1 MAPKREEKKR
11 MGKKHRQ
18 ASTRPKLGKGPA
30 KGARRK
36 GSAVTGA
43 VAPKN
48 RKKLSTKRAA
58 EDKAKRTPTRS
69 PEFEHRIIVGDMEED
84 APRKPK
90 TQIPSG
96 VDNQSKDSQR
106 ESDSPKSGDRNA
118 ATRRKSPTHEAP
130 AHAPEGKGPG
140 KSESKRKARKS
151 AADANEPGA
160 DRESASF
167 SADLRHRRTASSQ
180 DLSGLPLVA
189 ICGRPNVGKSTLFN
203 RLTGTRRSIVGDEP
217 GITRDRIY
225 GEVEWGGRTV
235 RLVDTGGVIPD
246 DEALIPSEIFR
257 QARVALDEAAAIV
270 MVIDG
275 RTEITAADQEF
286 SRILMRGGK
295 PLFLAVNKMDSAQME
310 AAAENFRTLGFRNVF
325 PVSAE
330 HGSGIGDLLDA
341 VWEVLPP
348 EKPATEPGASSST
361 TVSSSSKVGS
371 ESKAGSKFN
380 AAPNAAPDTEE
391 PYETL
396 DTLTDEM
403 AEDEGDNFADRAAL
417 VPRAMRAA
425 LLAGEAATADEPAG
439 VDAPPVGEPDFEAP
453 TGGSG
458 VEPEGFLKADFNP
471 TDFSDVEAAEDPTA
485 TPAELRERKLRSHGE
500 HISRETRVAIIGRPN
515 VGKSTLLNALTGT
528 DRAIVSPVAGT
539 TRDAVD
545 EVVTRDGHD
554 FRFIDTAGI
563 RRKGKTTQLAEKLS
577 VIMSRK
583 HLEAA
588 DVALLLI
595 DATEGVTGSDATIG
609 GYAHESGRSV
619 IIVVNKWDL
628 VAPPKHTLDEN
639 GNRPFDGKP
648 PADKNAFEEQVR
660 DHLKYLD
667 YAPLVFVSAARGHGV
682 DGVFK
687 KVELVARERR
697 KRVTTGNMNRFLD
710 KVDFGRA
717 SVPMNKRVRIYYMTQ
732 AAVAP
737 PTFVLFTDR
746 DVKLHFSYERFLSNE
761 IRKAFKFIGSPI
773 WFKIKAR
780 NKKKEE

>member
-1 MAPKREEKKR
+1 MAPRREQKKR

-30 KGARRK
+30 KGARK
-36 GSAVTGA
+36 SSAVTGA

-48 RKKLSTKRAA
+48 RKKLATKRAA
-58 EDKAKRTPTRS
+58 EEKAKRTPTRS
-69 PEFEHRIIVGDMEED
+69 PEFEHRIIVGNEEET
-84 APRKPK
+84 PRRAE
-90 TQIPSG
+90 TQVPSG
-96 VDNQSKDSQR
+96 NDSQKG
-106 ESDSPKSGDRNA
+106 KSN
-118 ATRRKSPTHEAP
+118 
-130 AHAPEGKGPG
+130 GKGAGRGEARAPLSAEENRFEG
-140 KSESKRKARKS
+140 LTKGDSKRKRRG
-151 AADANEPGA
+151 AAAAAQEPGE
-160 DRESASF
+160 DRETASF
-167 SADLRHRRTASSQ
+167 SADLRHRRASASQ
-180 DLSGLPLVA
+180 ELEGLPLVA

-257 QARVALDEAAAIV
+257 QARVALDEADAII

-286 SRILMRGGK
+286 SRLLIRGGK
-295 PLFLAVNKMDSAQME
+295 PVFLAVNKMDSAGLE
-310 AAAENFRTLGFRNVF
+310 AGAENFRTLGFRNTLA
-325 PVSAE
+325 VSAE
-330 HGSGIGDLLDA
+330 HGSGIGDLLDE
-341 VWEVLPP
+341 VWAVLPP
-348 EKPATEPGASSST
+348 AKDAAAEASS
-361 TVSSSSKVGS
+361 
-371 ESKAGSKFN
+371 ERPAAKAAVKAETH
-380 AAPNAAPDTEE
+380 AAPEDEE
-391 PYETL
+391 PDASMDRIE
-396 DTLTDEM
+396 DEM
-403 AEDEGDNFADRAAL
+403 AEDAGDLLADRAVL
-417 VPRAMRAA
+417 EPRAMYEAMLR
-425 LLAGEAATADEPAG
+425 GEAATADEPAG
-439 VDAPPVGEPDFEAP
+439 VDAPPVGEEDFEEP

-458 VEPEGFLKADFNP
+458 LEPEIGGEEEERGFPAGMRTRADDGFQVE
-471 TDFSDVEAAEDPTA
+471 DDVAEEGA
-485 TPAELRERKLRSHGE
+485 EPARERNLRSHGE
-500 HISRETRVAIIGRPN
+500 HVSRETKIAIIGRPN

-528 DRAIVSPVAGT
+528 DRAIVSPIAGT

-554 FRFIDTAGI
+554 FRFVDTAGI
-563 RRKGKTTQLAEKLS
+563 RRKGKTRLMAEKLS
-577 VIMSRK
+577 VIMSLK

-588 DVALLLI
+588 DVALLVI

-619 IIVVNKWDL
+619 IIVVNKWD
-628 VAPPKHTLDEN
+628 VMAPAKSQLNPDGT
-639 GNRPFDGKP
+639 RPFDGKP
-648 PADKNAFEEQVR
+648 PADKKVFEEQVR

-667 YAPLVFVSAARGHGV
+667 YAPLVFVSAAEGKNIPE
-682 DGVFK
+682 VFK

-697 KRVTTGNMNRFLD
+697 KRITTGNMNRFLD